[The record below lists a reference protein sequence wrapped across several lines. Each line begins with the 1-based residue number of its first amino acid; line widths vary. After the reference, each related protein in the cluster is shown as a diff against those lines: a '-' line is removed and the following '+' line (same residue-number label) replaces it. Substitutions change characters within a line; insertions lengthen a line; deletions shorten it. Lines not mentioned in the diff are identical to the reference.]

1 MGLTLL
7 LLEKRL
13 RIPKLTMWPAL
24 GYTTTL
30 LDTDLNTARKM
41 FNVNVFGPLE
51 LIQACAPMLIAAKGQ
66 IVNIGSI
73 AGILQIPYQGMYNAS
88 KATMHVMTENLRLEM
103 APFGVRVVLVSRNGL
118 RSRSYPIPF
127 FSSAAIEIEK
137 KKKWLIRTLHCGYRF
152 SQAVSEQT
160 FSTTS
165 RAIFSPGTHCTNRP
179 RKRSWPISGGDVR
192 GVLMAVSDI
201 LSVED

>member
-13 RIPKLTMWPAL
+13 RIPKLTTWPAL

-51 LIQACAPMLIAAKGQ
+51 LIQACAPMLVAAKGQ

-73 AGILQIPYQGMYNAS
+73 AGILQIPDQGMYNAS
-88 KATMHVMTENLRLEM
+88 KATMHVMTENLR
-103 APFGVRVVLVSRNGL
+103 
-118 RSRSYPIPF
+118 
-127 FSSAAIEIEK
+127 
-137 KKKWLIRTLHCGYRF
+137 
-152 SQAVSEQT
+152 
-160 FSTTS
+160 
-165 RAIFSPGTHCTNRP
+165 
-179 RKRSWPISGGDVR
+179 
-192 GVLMAVSDI
+192 
-201 LSVED
+201 